1 MRNEFAPIHNF
12 LSALANED
20 FIKYDIFF
28 LEQVIE
34 KRMFNLNCHSAK
46 DYYNVLTSDS
56 NEANMLADSL
66 QISFSEFF
74 RNRLTYE
81 VLETVVLPEIISN
94 NLSANRKEIRIWS
107 MACAGGHEAYSLA
120 IILKEIADLHGGKIK
135 FRIFATDQNEI
146 QINLAQQGIYH
157 AKSFDNLCVGRLN
170 RWFTLINGS
179 YVVSDELKHFI
190 NFSVFDLLDKNHNCP
205 PESIYGDFDLVM
217 CANLLFY
224 YKPIHQKIILE
235 KALHSTTSGGCIVTG
250 EIEREILIK
259 NKFVEM
265 FPQSAIFRK

>member
-20 FIKYDIFF
+20 FIKYDNIF

-34 KRMFNLNCHSAK
+34 KRMFNLNCHSAE

-56 NEANMLADSL
+56 NEADVLADSL

-179 YVVSDELKHFI
+179 YAVSDELKHFI
-190 NFSVFDLLDKNHNCP
+190 DFSVFDLFDKNHNCP

>member
-1 MRNEFAPIHNF
+1 MRNEFAPILNF
-12 LSALANED
+12 LSTLTDEV
-20 FIKYDIFF
+20 FVKYDNIF
-28 LEQVIE
+28 LEQIIE
-34 KRMFNLNCHSAK
+34 KRMLNLNCHSA
-46 DYYNVLTSDS
+46 DGYLNVLTSDS
-56 NEANMLADSL
+56 NEADKLADSL

-120 IILKEIADLHGGKIK
+120 IILKEIVDLHNGKIK
-135 FRIFATDQNEI
+135 FRIFATDQNQT
-146 QINLAQQGIYH
+146 QINQAQQGIYH
-157 AKSFDNLCVGRLN
+157 AKSLENLCVGRLN
-170 RWFTLINGS
+170 RWFTLTNES
-179 YVVSDELKHFI
+179 YAVSDELKHFI
-190 NFSVFDLLDKNHNCP
+190 DFSVFDLLDKNHNCP

-224 YKPIHQKIILE
+224 YKPIQQKIILE
-235 KALHSTTSGGCIVTG
+235 KALHSITSGGCIVTG
-250 EIEREILIK
+250 EIERDILIK
-259 NKFVEM
+259 HKLVEM